1 MNRSTK
7 SQKLS
12 AYGKPAAD
20 QTVCDFD
27 VPFFMNLFPKLL
39 NVVRKTGL
47 FQTCKVLLFLMFE
60 TIATERD
67 DQFPG
72 DTNPRRGPGRP

>member
-27 VPFFMNLFPKLL
+27 VPLFMNLFPKLL
-39 NVVRKTGL
+39 NVVRKIGL
-47 FQTCKVLLFLMFE
+47 FHKRKVLPK
-60 TIATERD
+60 IK
-67 DQFPG
+67 
-72 DTNPRRGPGRP
+72 